1 MTTAA
6 NSTSS
11 NKYEDIYA
19 SLNGTRTSKTTTTA
33 AGMENSFLTLL
44 TTQLQ
49 NQDPLNPLDNAQVT
63 TQLAQINTVSGIER
77 LNTTLGKLLSAY
89 DNAQAMQ
96 SSSLIGHGVLV
107 AGKNMTLSKE
117 IAGAGYKLDEAADQV
132 VLKIMDADGKV
143 VQSQTLGAHEAGV
156 FSFVWD
162 GKDGD
167 GNALKDGAYQFS
179 VEATK
184 GKDKVA
190 ATALQVGMVSAV
202 TRSSSGFVLDLGNLG
217 SVKFDDVQQIL

>member
-1 MTTAA
+1 MATTNSVSSSAA
-6 NSTSS
+6 
-11 NKYEDIYA
+11 DLYA
-19 SLNGTRTSKTTTTA
+19 SLNGTSKAKTTSTTA
-33 AGMENSFLTLL
+33 SMENSFLTLL

-77 LNTTLGKLLSAY
+77 LNTTLTQLLGAY
-89 DNAQAMQ
+89 DNSQAMQ

-107 AGKNMTLSKE
+107 AGKSMTLAE
-117 IAGAGYKLDEAADQV
+117 GVAGAGYKLDEAAEKV
-132 VLKIMDADGKV
+132 VIKVMDADGKV

-156 FSFVWD
+156 FSFAWD
-162 GKDGD
+162 GKDGE

-179 VEATK
+179 VEATQ
-184 GKDKVA
+184 GKDKVG